1 MEQNGNWL
9 NFSFSCPKF
18 VLFALTLSSN
28 LLCRPFGPSASLQ
41 CAIYLRHTGCYP
53 FFIVPPIVFIV
64 LLFDWKWD
72 KQLFELQFLFSSF
85 FQWWNSYFFRRW
97 ELSLNTQDIRCNVLR
112 LFAHQTINNRT
123 YMSFQLNLYIFVLLC
138 VIDWS
143 YPKMRTIFRKIWW
156 NLRQLFKIMGH
167 AADQRSFYTRFVSLR
182 LSLTYW
188 TWDRQNYKSKYLLFL
203 IKK

>member
-1 MEQNGNWL
+1 MGTGEIFFPVL
-9 NFSFSCPKF
+9 KF

-53 FFIVPPIVFIV
+53 FFIVPPLVFIV

-97 ELSLNTQDIRCNVLR
+97 EVSLNPQDIRCNVLR
-112 LFAHQTINNRT
+112 LFVHQTINNRT
-123 YMSFQLNLYIFVLLC
+123 YMSFQLNLYIFYPFMCNRWKLSKNANHFQKNLMELTPIIQNNGTRC
-138 VIDWS
+138 WS
-143 YPKMRTIFRKIWW
+143 KK
-156 NLRQLFKIMGH
+156 
-167 AADQRSFYTRFVSLR
+167 
-182 LSLTYW
+182 
-188 TWDRQNYKSKYLLFL
+188 FL
-203 IKK
+203 HTFCFS